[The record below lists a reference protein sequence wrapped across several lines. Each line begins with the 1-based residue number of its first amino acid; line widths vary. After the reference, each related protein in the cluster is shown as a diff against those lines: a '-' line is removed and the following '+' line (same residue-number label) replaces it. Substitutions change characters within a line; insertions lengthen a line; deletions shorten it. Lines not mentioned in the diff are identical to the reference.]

1 MAIVNKVL
9 NGLIA
14 LLAILTCYVSINMYN
29 KRVVLKDRGDK
40 LQKVVS
46 QTAKSLDGE
55 EGSSA
60 LGTTYG
66 EDLADDKLSWEKWA
80 ESEDARAEYE
90 KKINEL
96 PGAAKTV
103 VEVKAGLAKAAV
115 GIAKTL
121 ETPAAAEE
129 NFETS
134 LNYATGWEKGMTSIQ
149 EHAGKVTAQ
158 RDGLVAGIVATS
170 KAINKP
176 VSEEALTIESE
187 SYDKTL
193 EILADNAKTLKS
205 RADDLSTS
213 YAESVAKLKKAL
225 GDKFKLRTDE
235 DLLKSES
242 AQDYKEASADF
253 QTKDVATIAK
263 AITKYLRSEQIIAK
277 LQADNVEQAEEIRV
291 LEKNAQVLKNNNA
304 ELLILNQAKDN
315 KIKKL
320 EDELNKSVPKDLV
333 ASVLSFDDKFD
344 FVIIDKG
351 RKDQLVESAELIV
364 HTKDYNYVCKLVV
377 SKLYDDKAVCEII
390 DTEIK
395 KGNPA
400 TGDVVIVHP

>member
-1 MAIVNKVL
+1 MALVNKILNFVILALAVL
-9 NGLIA
+9 A
-14 LLAILTCYVSINMYN
+14 CVVSINMAN
-29 KRVVLKDRGDK
+29 KRVVLKERGDK

-55 EGSSA
+55 EGSTA

-66 EDLADDKLSWEKWA
+66 EELADSELAWEKWA
-80 ESEDARAEYE
+80 ESPDARDAYE
-90 KKINEL
+90 KKINTL
-96 PGAAKTV
+96 PEAAKTV
-103 VEVKAGLAKAAV
+103 VDVKAGIAKAAV
-115 GIAKTL
+115 SIAKTL
-121 ETPAAAEE
+121 DTPAAAEE

-134 LNYATGWEKGMTSIQ
+134 LNYATGWEKGMSAID

-176 VSEEALTIESE
+176 VSEEALTDIEGK
-187 SYDKTL
+187 SYEKSL
-193 EILADNAKTLKS
+193 EILADNAQNLKT

-225 GDKFKLRTDE
+225 GDKFKLKTDE

-253 QTKDVATIAK
+253 QTKDVATISK
-263 AITKYLRSEQIIAK
+263 AIAKYLKSEQVIAK
-277 LQADNVEQAEEIRV
+277 LQADNVEQAEEVRA
-291 LEKNAQVLKNNNA
+291 LEKSLIVIKKQNE
-304 ELLILNQAKDN
+304 ELLIIGQAKDN
-315 KIKKL
+315 KIAKL
-320 EDELNKSVPKDLV
+320 EKELNKTVPKDLT
-333 ASVLSFDDKFD
+333 ASVLNFDDKFN

-351 RKDQLVESAELIV
+351 RKDQLVESAELII
-364 HTKDYNYVCKLVV
+364 HRDFNYVCKVVV
-377 SKLYDDKAVCEII
+377 SKLYEDKAVCEVI
-390 DTEIK
+390 DTQIK